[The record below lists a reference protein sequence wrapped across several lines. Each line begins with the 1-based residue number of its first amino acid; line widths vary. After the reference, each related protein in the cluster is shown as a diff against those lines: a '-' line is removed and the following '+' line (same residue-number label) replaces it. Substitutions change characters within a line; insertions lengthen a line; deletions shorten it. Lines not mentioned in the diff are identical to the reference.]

1 MGNIGGIVK
10 LVPVFDDRRLFS
22 ELAQYPVFCKPGD
35 VADFPK
41 RRIDDGEA
49 RADQLLVV
57 EISDEIESA
66 GAKFAHDWDQIAGT
80 NGRK

>member
-1 MGNIGGIVK
+1 VGNIGRIVK
-10 LVPVFDDRRLFS
+10 LVPVFDDRLLFS
-22 ELAQYPVFCKPGD
+22 ELVQYPVFCKPGD

-49 RADQLLVV
+49 RANQLLIV
-57 EISDEIESA
+57 EINDEIEGA
-66 GAKFAHDWDQIAGT
+66 GAKFAHDWNQVTGS